1 VKLNNDRRCFSFSLL
16 VLIVFS
22 LSALDDSGENFNG
35 AGYLV
40 SYSCGSML
48 VIVLAWA
55 LRLLYNIRVFN
66 GNIPKAYDALPSF
79 HFRLLCKPGFA
90 AGLLWSI
97 ANFGSILSVA
107 ALGQGVGYSLIQGSM
122 LVSGVW
128 GILFGEIKGSER
140 IWKWLISSIVTIVG
154 IVWLSYEHK

>member
-1 VKLNNDRRCFSFSLL
+1 MNWNNDRHCFSCSFQ
-16 VLIVFS
+16 VLILFS
-22 LSALDDSGENFNG
+22 LSALDDSENFNG
-35 AGYLV
+35 AGYLI

-48 VIVLAWA
+48 VIVLAWI

-79 HFRLLCKPGFA
+79 HFRHLYKPGFA
-90 AGLLWSI
+90 AGLIWSI

-122 LVSGVW
+122 LVSGLW

-140 IWKWLISSIVTIVG
+140 IWKWLTSSIVTIVG